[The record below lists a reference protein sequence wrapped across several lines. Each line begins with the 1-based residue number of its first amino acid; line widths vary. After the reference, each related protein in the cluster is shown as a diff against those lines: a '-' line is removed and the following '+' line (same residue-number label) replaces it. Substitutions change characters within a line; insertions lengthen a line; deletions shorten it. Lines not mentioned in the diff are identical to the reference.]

1 MTAPSDIRDHHVRC
15 QLHLARLQMM
25 ARYQADEP
33 HPPDLPDEVI
43 EATGAVLAEAQAA
56 GRVTVAALASGQR
69 RAVTALLEA
78 RLGRLAAAA
87 GEMAAAAEDG
97 DVAALRRHLRKFEVL
112 TSALWTV
119 QLELS
124 ARTVPPPSP
133 RSTALVLTA
142 PRTR

>member
-1 MTAPSDIRDHHVRC
+1 MAAPCDIRDHHVRC
-15 QLHLARLQMM
+15 EPHLARLQLT
-25 ARYQADEP
+25 ARYEAHEP
-33 HPPDLPDEVI
+33 LPAGLPDEVI

-56 GRVTVAALASGQR
+56 GRVMVAALASGQR
-69 RAVTALLEA
+69 RAVTAFLDA
-78 RLGRLAAAA
+78 RLVRLAAAA
-87 GEMAAAAEDG
+87 DEMAAAAKDE

-124 ARTVPPPSP
+124 APTAPPPSP
-133 RSTALVLTA
+133 RSTARVLLV

>member
-1 MTAPSDIRDHHVRC
+1 MAAPCDIRDHHVRC
-15 QLHLARLQMM
+15 EPHLARLQMM
-25 ARYQADEP
+25 ARYEAHEP
-33 HPPDLPDEVI
+33 LPPDLPDDVI

-56 GRVTVAALASGQR
+56 GRVMVAALASGQR
-69 RAVTALLEA
+69 RAVTAFLDA

-87 GEMAAAAEDG
+87 DEMTAAAKDE

-133 RSTALVLTA
+133 GSAARVLVVR
-142 PRTR
+142 RTR

>member
-1 MTAPSDIRDHHVRC
+1 MAAPCDIRDHHVRC
-15 QLHLARLQMM
+15 EPHLARLQMM
-25 ARYQADEP
+25 ARYEAHEP
-33 HPPDLPDEVI
+33 LPPDLPDDVI

-56 GRVTVAALASGQR
+56 GSIMAAALASGQR
-69 RAVTALLEA
+69 RAVTAFLDA

-87 GEMAAAAEDG
+87 DEMAAAAKDE

-124 ARTVPPPSP
+124 ARTVPPPSS
-133 RSTALVLTA
+133 RSTARVLLVS
-142 PRTR
+142 RTR